1 MAIDPYPFQQRV
13 AELLLSGRNVIL
25 QAPTGAGKTQAAL
38 LPFQWARERGLDF
51 PRHCIYAAPMRVLVN
66 QFAKDYGHVAPVTRV
81 QTGERPEDRR
91 FEADV
96 TFATIDQVLS
106 SFLLSPYSLSR
117 SQANMNLG
125 AIAASYLVFD
135 EFHLFDP
142 ATMLPTALE
151 MLRILRGV
159 APFLLMTATFS
170 REMLGGLAKALNA
183 VVVPEDDS
191 ARKELAALQSQQ
203 KVRRYHLA
211 EEPLTADAVYRSH
224 RRRTLVICNQVARAQ
239 TMFRALR
246 DHRERGDTQVLLL
259 HARFL
264 PEDRAR
270 IEDTLRAVYGKK
282 DKDPRRWIAVATQAI
297 EVGLDIT
304 CENLHTELA
313 PANAVIQ
320 RAGRCARYEGEEGD
334 VHVYA
339 HTLDDDGGLLDL
351 VKNPLPYR
359 GMGAE
364 CAATVDAFGQR
375 DGQEFTFSQEQG
387 VVSIVH
393 GPRDQRTVEGL
404 GAGREPHRH
413 QMNAVFR
420 GDYGASAGQLIREV
434 STQRVVVHGD
444 PKELGE
450 TPYEWESFGLH
461 SGTVQGLVKRWLARA
476 QELEL
481 EDVAVHALH
490 DCGDPDESGRTQY
503 DWMPVTSTDDAT
515 GAVMIAVS
523 PDLATYSLEMGFLP
537 EHGGEYTARELLR
550 PEAKGWEEYHYH
562 LEPFQEHAALV
573 LDGVRAVWPDLDH
586 AATRLERRAG
596 WPEGTLRKAAEL
608 VALLHDTG
616 KLSRGW
622 QGWVRRYQQAIER
635 PVTGGFYAHTD
646 RDPAIPGH
654 IEAERAMGRRPPHA
668 MESALSVV
676 RLMSS
681 LLYES
686 DPEGDVTK
694 AALTAIGRHHG
705 AFAREFRSYR
715 LERGAAPAIA
725 GLLTS
730 TGLDVV
736 WDPSLLLAEA
746 DPNNPQINVSE
757 ILVDPQSDHALLA
770 YGLLAR
776 CLRQADQAGTA
787 AAGAR
792 GREEEGM

>member
-1 MAIDPYPFQQRV
+1 MILEPYPFQHRV

-25 QAPTGAGKTQAAL
+25 QAPTGAGKTTAAL
-38 LPFQWARERGLDF
+38 LPFEWSRERGMDF
-51 PRHCIYAAPMRVLVN
+51 PRHCIYAVPMRVLAN
-66 QFAKDYGHVAPVTRV
+66 QFAKDYCHVAPDIRI
-81 QTGERPEDRR
+81 QTGEHPNDPR
-91 FEADV
+91 FLADV

-117 SQANMNLG
+117 GKANMNLG

-142 ATMLPTALE
+142 ATMLPTSLE
-151 MLRILRGV
+151 MLHILRGV

-170 REMLGGLAKALNA
+170 REMLGGLAKALDA
-183 VVVPEDDS
+183 VVVPEDDA
-191 ARKELAALQSQQ
+191 AREEMATLQSQQ

-211 EEPLTADAVYRSH
+211 DGPLTADAVLDNH
-224 RRRTLVICNQVARAQ
+224 RRRTLVICNQVGRAQ
-239 TMFRALR
+239 AMFRALR
-246 DHRERGDTQVLLL
+246 DHPKRGDTRVLLL

-264 PEDRAR
+264 SEDRAR

-320 RAGRCARYEGEEGD
+320 RAGRCARYRDEEGD

-339 HTLDDDGGLLDL
+339 HALDGEGELLDL
-351 VKNPLPYR
+351 VENPLPYR
-359 GMGAE
+359 GMKAE
-364 CAATVDAFGQR
+364 CAATVDAFR
-375 DGQEFTFSQEQG
+375 DVDGQALSFAEEQD
-387 VVSIVH
+387 VVSRVH
-393 GPRDQRTVEGL
+393 GPRDRRTVEGL
-404 GAGREPHRH
+404 GAGREAHRH
-413 QMNAVFR
+413 LMNAVLR
-420 GDYGASAGQLIREV
+420 GDAGVGASQLIREV
-434 STQRVVVHGD
+434 STQRVAIH
-444 PKELGE
+444 PAPREMGE
-450 TPYEWESFGLH
+450 RPYEWESFGLH

-503 DWMPVTSTDDAT
+503 DWMPVTSADDAA
-515 GAVMIAVS
+515 GAVMIVVS
-523 PDLATYSLEMGFLP
+523 PVLASYSAETGFLP
-537 EHGGEYTARELLR
+537 DRGGQYMARELPR
-550 PEAKGWEEYHYH
+550 HEAKEWVAYHYH
-562 LEPFQEHAALV
+562 LEPFEEHARLV
-573 LDGVRAVWPDLDH
+573 LEEARAAWADLDH

-616 KLSRGW
+616 KLSGGW
-622 QGWVRRYQQAIER
+622 QGWVRRYQKAIGR
-635 PVTGGFYAHTD
+635 PVRRGFYAHTD
-646 RDPAIPGH
+646 HDPGIRQH
-654 IEAERAMGRRPPHA
+654 VEAGRATGRRPPHA
-668 MESALSVV
+668 MESALSVTP
-676 RLMSS
+676 LLSS

-686 DPEGDVTK
+686 DPEGYVIK

-715 LERGAAPAIA
+715 LERGAATAIA
-725 GLLTS
+725 GLLADTVPQTS
-730 TGLDVV
+730 
-736 WDPSLLLAEA
+736 WDGLLLSEA
-746 DPNNPQINVSE
+746 DPTDPQIDVSE